1 MFNSNSLPCAE
12 ATVRSIER
20 PLVCT
25 QFTKFWTLTIAIL
38 GSSIAFLDGSV
49 VNVAMPA
56 IANDLNADATAIQW
70 IVNGYQLPL
79 AALLLVGGA
88 AGDQLGRRR
97 IFVIGVGI
105 FALAS
110 LW

>member
-1 MFNSNSLPCAE
+1 MFSSDSVPCAE
-12 ATVRSIER
+12 ATIRSVEQR
-20 PLVCT
+20 SVCSPLT
-25 QFTKFWTLTIAIL
+25 KKFWTLTIAIL

-79 AALLLVGGA
+79 AALLVVGGA
-88 AGDQLGRRR
+88 AGDQFGQRR
-97 IFVIGVGI
+97 IFVVG
-105 FALAS
+105 
-110 LW
+110 